1 MVEGGTIFRRLGGT
15 AGVAQRFFLRALPA
29 LGGLYLLDVHLLFGL
44 VILRQQYL
52 ALLLALTLGAVFLS
66 VPAARSSAQD
76 SLPWYDLLL
85 SISGIIVG
93 LYLVVLYPDLIYT
106 LGELRVERVFLGVVA
121 VFLVVEASRRILGW
135 VMVILVSL
143 FLLYARYADLVP
155 GFLRSKPSTWERLF
169 PSLYISTDALLGLPL
184 DAIGTVVLAFVFFG
198 QGLLTTGGATFLTQ
212 FCMRAFGRIRG
223 GPAKM
228 AVVASSLFG
237 TISGSAVAN
246 VAVDG
251 PITIPMMKSVG
262 YKAHVAG
269 AIEAVASNG
278 GQLMPPVMG
287 AAAFVMAEFLAKP
300 YREIAMAALVPALL
314 YYLILFIQIDLEA
327 AKLGLKGLPPEKLPP
342 LKPILALAYIYII
355 PLVVVIYAM
364 FFENLDPSKCGLLGV
379 LVTLVLA
386 LFRAEGRAALRRFHI
401 ILEETGQVL
410 LEVLVTASVAGII
423 VGLIMVSG
431 LGFLLSLAMTKMIGG
446 QLFPL
451 LLMVALVCIVLGMG
465 MGTVAVYVV
474 VATLLGPAITQLGIL
489 PIAAHLFLF
498 YFAMLSLLTPPVCVA
513 AYAGAAIAGAP
524 PMRTGF
530 EAMRLGAVA
539 YIVPFIFV
547 YSPSLLLIGSLS
559 EVILAVVTA
568 IAGTGLLAAALA
580 GYLFR
585 PINWIWRAVLTL
597 AGVALIVP
605 PVGPIPFSEA
615 INIVGGTVGAIFL
628 WLEWTAS
635 RKRAGSPGMAPSG
648 GTTGRG
654 P

>member
-1 MVEGGTIFRRLGGT
+1 MAEGVTTCRRLSGT
-15 AGVAQRFFLRALPA
+15 AGVAQRLFLRALPA
-29 LGGLYLLDVHLLFGL
+29 VGGLYLLDVHLLFGL
-44 VILRQQYL
+44 VFLRQQYL

-66 VPAARSSAQD
+66 VPAGRGCARD
-76 SLPWYDLLL
+76 TLPWYDLLF
-85 SISGIIVG
+85 SILGLTVG
-93 LYLVVLYPDLIYT
+93 LYLVSFYPDLIYT
-106 LGELRVERVFLGVVA
+106 LGELRVERVVLGVAA
-121 VFLVVEASRRILGW
+121 VFLVVEAARRILGW
-135 VMVILVSL
+135 VMVILVAL

-169 PSLYISTDALLGLPL
+169 PSLYISTDALLGVPL

-251 PITIPMMKSVG
+251 PITIPMMKGVG
-262 YKAHVAG
+262 YKPHVAG

-278 GQLMPPVMG
+278 GQLMPPIMG

-300 YREIAMAALVPALL
+300 YREIALAALLPAIL
-314 YYLILFIQIDLEA
+314 YYTILFIQIDLEA

-355 PLVVVIYAM
+355 PLAVVIYAM
-364 FFENLDPSKCGLLGV
+364 FFLNLDPSKCGLLG
-379 LVTLVLA
+379 LLTTFVLA
-386 LFRAEGRAALRRFHI
+386 LFRPEGRAALRRFHI

-410 LEVLVTASVAGII
+410 LEVLVTAGVAGII

-431 LGFLLSLAMTKMIGG
+431 LGFLLSLHMTRMIGG

-474 VATLLGPAITQLGIL
+474 VATLLGPAVTQLGIL

-498 YFAMLSLLTPPVCVA
+498 YFAMMSLLTPPVCVA

-559 EVILAVVTA
+559 EVILTVVTA
-568 IAGTGLLAAALA
+568 IAGAAVLAVALS
-580 GYLFR
+580 GFLFR
-585 PINWIWRAVLTL
+585 PLGWIWRVVLTL
-597 AGVALIVP
+597 AGVGLIVP
-605 PVGPIPFSEA
+605 PVGPIAFSEA
-615 INIVGGTVGAIFL
+615 INIAGGAVGIVFL
-628 WLEWTAS
+628 WFEWTAS
-635 RKRAGSPGMAPSG
+635 RKKAGPPRMAASD
-648 GTTGRG
+648 GTTSTD